1 MISCNQMLI
10 KRILHVVKRE
20 VREIIHDRLYL
31 SILLILPIVMLSFFA
46 IMFHDGTI
54 KKLPIVLVDNDKSD
68 MSRTLKR
75 MLSATRGVDVAYESQ
90 SIDEA
95 ETMLLS
101 GDVYGIIFIEDGFG
115 SSIYRG
121 IPVKVEC
128 YVSGTNMSASGVI
141 ERDVQTVVRTFSA
154 GISLSVLEA
163 QGMSSNEAMVDIMP
177 INFQT
182 NIVANPYLN
191 YGYYLAPI
199 FMFMCVVVFVT
210 LSTIYAVG
218 RELRYATAPLWLQ
231 QADGSLVA
239 ALAGKMLPIFIIM
252 FLLSQAI
259 SSVLFVVMGME
270 CSCSY
275 VELILA
281 VAMLII
287 AYQSIGIFIISMT
300 SDLRLGLSLG
310 GGYAV
315 MAFTFSGITFPTMA
329 MFCVPRVLSYIFP
342 LTYFSNI
349 FVDQV
354 MYGATLSDVSFEF
367 VLFALFLLLV
377 PISWSRLRRVVSCDK
392 YWGKD

>member
-95 ETMLLS
+95 EAMLLS

-182 NIVANPYLN
+182 NIVANPYL
-191 YGYYLAPI
+191 P
-199 FMFMCVVVFVT
+199 
-210 LSTIYAVG
+210 LS
-218 RELRYATAPLWLQ
+218 
-231 QADGSLVA
+231 GSLG
-239 ALAGKMLPIFIIM
+239 LNTSLP
-252 FLLSQAI
+252 L
-259 SSVLFVVMGME
+259 
-270 CSCSY
+270 
-275 VELILA
+275 
-281 VAMLII
+281 
-287 AYQSIGIFIISMT
+287 
-300 SDLRLGLSLG
+300 
-310 GGYAV
+310 
-315 MAFTFSGITFPTMA
+315 
-329 MFCVPRVLSYIFP
+329 
-342 LTYFSNI
+342 
-349 FVDQV
+349 
-354 MYGATLSDVSFEF
+354 
-367 VLFALFLLLV
+367 
-377 PISWSRLRRVVSCDK
+377 
-392 YWGKD
+392 